1 MMYTFK
7 QLGRFTLAVILFL
20 AVIELANHFLG
31 FFTYCPVSFDGTNIT
46 L

>member
-7 QLGRFTLAVILFL
+7 QLGRFTMAVILFL

-31 FFTYCPVSFDGTNIT
+31 FFTYCPIYFDGNTVT